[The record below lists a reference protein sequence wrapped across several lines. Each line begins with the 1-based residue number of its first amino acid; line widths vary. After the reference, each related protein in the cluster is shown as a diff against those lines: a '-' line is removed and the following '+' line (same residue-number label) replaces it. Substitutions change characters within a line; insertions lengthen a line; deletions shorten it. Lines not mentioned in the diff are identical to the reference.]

1 MANNQYFTPLSF
13 MLTISCLP
21 TAFAIH
27 AEVNVKE
34 NDKGQ
39 LMLANEYDD
48 DINLLHYCMSE
59 KLDGIRAFWDGEQ
72 FYTRNGHPINAPK
85 WFIKDFPNTKLDGE
99 LWAGRGGFSKVQR
112 TVLDDIPNEDDW
124 KHIRYMAFDVIH
136 EKARFTFRSEW
147 LKHAVYKAKSPYLDR
162 VKYEIIPSRDV
173 LFEKLEQIEKQNG
186 EGIML
191 RKFSSLYQNGRSD
204 DLLKLKSY
212 QDDEAVVIG
221 YKPGKGRNAL
231 KTGSLYVEWKA
242 GKRFYIGSGLTDELR
257 ENPPALGSKVTF
269 RFNGYTQTG
278 LPRFARFV
286 HIREDGV

>member
-21 TAFAIH
+21 TAFVTN
-27 AEVNVKE
+27 AEVNTKE
-34 NDKGQ
+34 NDKVQ

-48 DINLLHYCMSE
+48 DINLQDYYMSE

-72 FYTRNGHPINAPK
+72 FYTRNGHPIHAPK
-85 WFIKDFPNTKLDGE
+85 WFTKNFPNTKLDGE
-99 LWAGRGGFSKVQR
+99 LWAGRGEFSKVQR
-112 TVLDDIPNEDDW
+112 TVLDDIPNDEGW
-124 KHIRYMAFDVIH
+124 THIRYVAFDMID
-136 EKARFTFRSEW
+136 EEAPFTSRSEW
-147 LKHAVYKAKSPYLDR
+147 LTHAVYKAKSPYLER
-162 VKYEIIPSRDV
+162 IEYEAILSRDA
-173 LFEKLEQIEKQNG
+173 LFEKLEQIERQNG
-186 EGIML
+186 EGLML
-191 RKFSSLYQNGRSD
+191 RKFSSLYQHGRSE

-231 KTGSLYVEWKA
+231 KTGSLYVEWKD

-257 ENPPALGSKVTF
+257 ENPPALGSKITF
-269 RFNGYTQTG
+269 RFNGYTQNG

-286 HIREDGV
+286 YVRNEGA